1 MDMQAALNDLQIM
14 DVDARSG
21 ENGVTG
27 DQSGEHMDGIPQP
40 LNNCQHMH
48 SFRHF
53 ELDTN
58 GKIEGASI

>member
-14 DVDARSG
+14 DVDARSS